1 MKEST
6 KRLEDEVLR
15 RMLNTPHSPNATK
28 KSSSKRKPDKKK
40 KQQRKPA
47 K

>member
-1 MKEST
+1 MKENT

-15 RMLNTPHSPNATK
+15 RMLNTPHSPNAAK
-28 KSSSKRKPDKKK
+28 KSSSERKPNKKK
-40 KQQRKPA
+40 KQQEKPA